1 MPNPMTKS
9 TFNYHACVVKEAAV
23 DSMED
28 ASSELHD
35 LLNIPS
41 TETAD
46 CKVMMDGT

>member
-1 MPNPMTKS
+1 MNMPNPMTKS
-9 TFNYHACVVKEAAV
+9 TFNYHACVVKVAAEKAAV

-46 CKVMMDGT
+46 C